1 MGRKLPLR
9 VHCGHPGC
17 TEVAFYEA
25 RTRKDYGDL
34 FQRYGQGRWR
44 CLRHTRMNEN
54 LSVDDRFKTFE
65 IESRE
70 EPHGKFFGNF
80 GILTGPGFKAYAS
93 DFPPGTKIRV
103 TAEVILPPNQTP

>member
-1 MGRKLPLR
+1 MARKLPLR
-9 VHCGHPGC
+9 VHCGHAGC

-25 RTRKDYGDL
+25 YNRKEYSDL
-34 FQRYGQGRWR
+34 CQRYGQGRWK

-54 LSVDDRFKTFE
+54 LSVDDRVKTFE

-70 EPHGKFFGNF
+70 ESYGKYFGNF

-93 DFPPGTKIRV
+93 DFPVGTKIRV
-103 TAEVILPPNQTP
+103 TAEVILPAQDT